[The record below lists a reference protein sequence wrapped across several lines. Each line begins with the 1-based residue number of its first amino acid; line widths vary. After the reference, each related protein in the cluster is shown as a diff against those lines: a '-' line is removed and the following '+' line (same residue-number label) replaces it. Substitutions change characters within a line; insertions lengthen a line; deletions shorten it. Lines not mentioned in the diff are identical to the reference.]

1 MDSSARQR
9 WVRRSRAACRAA
21 ARSGGAGRVQAGRR
35 LRPGGAAAA
44 AAHPAAAAAPTANS
58 QRPAG
63 GAHRATT
70 PPLPV
75 SARHPCLTLLICSPP
90 LPSHPPRLPA
100 PPALPFPC
108 PALQLRH
115 VMTNLGEKL
124 TDEEVDEMIR
134 EADTDGDGQ
143 VDYSEFVKMVSSSQ
157 PQSACLPASCCP
169 AADALL
175 GACCGGWLWEG
186 REEGRGAGGL
196 QRVFRDCELSRGGVC
211 GCGGG
216 LAGAAAAAAIQCIGR
231 PCWLPPCRCCP
242 SEGPRACSG
251 CGRTPAQP
259 RQHPL
264 HQMWLPLTPAGD
276 AL

>member
-1 MDSSARQR
+1 M
-9 WVRRSRAACRAA
+9 
-21 ARSGGAGRVQAGRR
+21 
-35 LRPGGAAAA
+35 P
-44 AAHPAAAAAPTANS
+44 HPHLQST
-58 QRPAG
+58 PALPP
-63 GAHRATT
+63 T
-70 PPLPV
+70 PP
-75 SARHPCLTLLICSPP
+75 AR
-90 LPSHPPRLPA
+90 PA

-211 GCGGG
+211 GCGGF
-216 LAGAAAAAAIQCIGR
+216 LREGR
-231 PCWLPPCRCCP
+231 RGGTGRCCW
-242 SEGPRACSG
+242 CG
-251 CGRTPAQP
+251 C
-259 RQHPL
+259 HPMHWSPL
-264 HQMWLPLTPAGD
+264 LAAPLQMLSK
-276 AL
+276 